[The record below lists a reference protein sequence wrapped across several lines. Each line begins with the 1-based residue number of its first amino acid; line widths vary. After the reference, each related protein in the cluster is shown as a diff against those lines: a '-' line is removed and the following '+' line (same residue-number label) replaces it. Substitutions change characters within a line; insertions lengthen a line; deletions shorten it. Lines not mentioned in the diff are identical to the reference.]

1 MYWTGSGM
9 PPEVG
14 PNSEWQ
20 AWPDGNTAGLWIED
34 ANFSKHTWFV
44 RCVQEKDCD
53 DPFYG
58 ESNLIK
64 IEVLTCQNACIEFQA
79 SVDKNMDWNCYSEE
93 DPDPAKQRTFLTAYP
108 SGGTYQWGTG
118 VTPVPGTNEGDI
130 IYAGSYYVTVTKG
143 GCTDIASVTVI
154 EDKTE
159 PNVTLSG
166 DEKLTCANDYMVT
179 LTVNTGSFAPSELA
193 FAWTNATPVAGKPY
207 QATVSSQ
214 SQINVSVDVQNKA
227 NGCIKQLFRSVELG
241 NNIVQVPQI
250 VNKDNDNLHCEN
262 TEVELEVQPQNYGSY
277 EWQDDEGNILGE
289 EKFLTVTKP
298 GQYKVI
304 VTDAQNGCMASATIF
319 VGYSSCSNLD
329 ILNGKSRAN
338 NYPLIRSIGTH
349 NEERGDQITKKISV
363 WPNPTKSSTF
373 RLDFADFHGHH
384 LLVHIFDMNGTP
396 IYSNEFTDVG
406 EVPYTISVQ
415 NIRNGQY
422 TVHAI
427 VDGKSY
433 VMTRFIVQ
441 YD

>member
-1 MYWTGSGM
+1 
-9 PPEVG
+9 
-14 PNSEWQ
+14 
-20 AWPDGNTAGLWIED
+20 
-34 ANFSKHTWFV
+34 
-44 RCVQEKDCD
+44 
-53 DPFYG
+53 
-58 ESNLIK
+58 
-64 IEVLTCQNACIEFQA
+64 
-79 SVDKNMDWNCYSEE
+79 
-93 DPDPAKQRTFLTAYP
+93 
-108 SGGTYQWGTG
+108 
-118 VTPVPGTNEGDI
+118 PVPGTNEGDI
-130 IYAGSYYVTVTKG
+130 TYAGSYYLTVTNG

-166 DEKLTCANDYMVT
+166 DEKLTCANDYTVT
-179 LTVNTGSFAPSELA
+179 LTVNIGSFAPSELA

-227 NGCIKQLFRSVELG
+227 NGCIKRLFRSVELG

-319 VGYSSCSNLD
+319 VSYSSCSNLE
-329 ILNGKSRAN
+329 ILNGKSQAN
-338 NYPLIRSIGTH
+338 NSLIWSVDTQ
-349 NEERGDQITKKISV
+349 NEKRRDQITKKISV
-363 WPNPTKSSTF
+363 WPNPTTSSTF
-373 RLDFADFHGHH
+373 RLDLADFHNHN
-384 LLVHIFDMNGTP
+384 LLVHIFDINGTL

-406 EVPYTISVQ
+406 EEPYAISVQ
-415 NIRNGQY
+415 NIRGGQY
-422 TVHAI
+422 SLRAI
-427 VDGKSY
+427 IDGKSY

-441 YD
+441 ND